1 MNDLQTR
8 IAELENKAADCE
20 LLGSLAAD
28 PEVRAENRRRVTR
41 LHEQAWALRE
51 ANTLRLSA

>member
-20 LLGSLAAD
+20 LLSSLAAD
-28 PEVRAENRRRVTR
+28 PKVRAENRRLVTR
-41 LHEQAWALRE
+41 LHEQAWTLRE
-51 ANTLRLSA
+51 AKTLRLSA